1 MIQINDLKNYYPPL
15 VRDNQM
21 FDRYILKEYLQLLIL
36 DYLSATSWIRKITL
50 IGGTCL
56 RLLKGIDRFSED
68 LDFDCKE
75 LSAEEFVKMTDEI
88 LTLLHRNGFTVEPRD
103 KENKRLKSFRRNI
116 YFPELLF
123 NLGLTGHREERFLI
137 KVESQDQKFNYSPFL
152 ANIRGSGFFF
162 PFPVP
167 PDPILCAMK
176 ISAMLDR
183 QKGRDFYDA
192 MFLLGQTTPDYTFLS
207 SKHSISGPDELKEAM
222 EKVVK
227 SVDLR
232 KKSRDFEHLLFNRDN
247 NLRILRASE
256 FFMAILNS

>member
-1 MIQINDLKNYYPPL
+1 MIQIDDLKNYYPPL
-15 VRDNQM
+15 VRDNPM
-21 FDRYILKEYLQLLIL
+21 LNTYILKEYLQLLTL
-36 DYLSATSWIRKITL
+36 DYLSSTSWIRKITL

-68 LDFDCKE
+68 LDFDCKD

-88 LTLLHRNGFTVEPRD
+88 LTLLHRNGFKVEPRD
-103 KENKRLKSFRRNI
+103 KENRRLTAFHRNI

-123 NLGLTGHREERFLI
+123 DLGLTGHRVERFLI
-137 KVESQDQKFNYSPFL
+137 KVEAQDQKFNYSPFL

-183 QKGRDFYDA
+183 QKGRDFYDV
-192 MFLLGQTTPDYTFLS
+192 MFLLGQTAPDYLFLS
-207 SKHSISGPDELKEAM
+207 AKHDISGHGELREAM
-222 EKVVK
+222 EKVLK

-247 NLRILRASE
+247 SLRILRVSE
-256 FFMAILNS
+256 FFKEILNS